1 MFCAQDIVYHLLT
14 TTGGGAQDGE
24 HHAIRGAVLHG
35 VREVLQVRDW
45 LWHTKT
51 GSITTNE
58 VSTTATSTGIV
69 AGQYTITVADATGFE
84 VGRLVYVDPGYFDLA
99 IRVVSKNGNVITVD
113 RPAAFSKAST
123 TPVTVR
129 CQTFYDLPANLKDI
143 DALVSNVVGTL
154 HCFLSPQEWQRLE
167 INTRGAGE
175 PYYYTIMRS
184 DTAPDRYQIRFVGVP
199 IGGTVLHY
207 TYRYRPDDIRLMGYE
222 QPCRK
227 GVVTV
232 GGDGLT
238 VTGSFVSPATVTEVS
253 FPTSIVGSVIRFGT
267 ATTDA
272 DPLGSLYP
280 FERERLIESRTSDTV
295 LVVGEA
301 LAARTNVRYAISDL
315 IDCSPQMYTAILS
328 AAEMWYARL
337 AGRSAKDA
345 VALFNRDL
353 RLAMEADV
361 VSPMSGRPRHLDFP
375 TFRSMGWKSA
385 QLPDTL

>member
-1 MFCAQDIVYHLLT
+1 MFCAQDVVYHLLT

-58 VSTTATSTGIV
+58 VTTTATSTGIV

-84 VGRLVYVDPGYFDLA
+84 VGRLAYVDPGYFDLA

-113 RPAAFSKAST
+113 RPAATSKAST

-129 CQTFYDLPANLKDI
+129 CQTFYDLPLELKDI

-154 HCFLSPQEWQRLE
+154 HCYLTPQEWQRLE

-207 TYRYRPDDIRLMGYE
+207 TYRYRPADIRYMGYE
-222 QPCRK
+222 QSCRQ
-227 GVVTV
+227 GTVTV
-232 GGDGLT
+232 GSDLKT
-238 VTGSFVSPATVTEVS
+238 ITGTGTDFSVQQGGA
-253 FPTSIVGSVIRFGT
+253 VIRFGIGT
-267 ATTDA
+267 NEA
-272 DPLGSLYP
+272 DPLGALYP
-280 FERERLIESRTSDTV
+280 FDRERIIDTATTSTSLTV
-295 LVVGEA
+295 TET
-301 LAARTNVRYAISDL
+301 LAVRTNVKYAISDL

>member
-1 MFCAQDIVYHLLT
+1 MFCAQDVVYHLLT

-45 LWHTKT
+45 LWHTRT
-51 GSITTNE
+51 GSLTTYE
-58 VSTTATSTGIV
+58 VATTATAFT
-69 AGQYTITVADATGFE
+69 AGQNTITVASATGFV
-84 VGRLVYVDPGYFDLA
+84 VGRLVYVDPGYFDT
-99 IRVVSKNGNVITVD
+99 IRVTAINGNVITVD
-113 RPAAFSKAST
+113 KAAAASKPAGT
-123 TPVTVR
+123 TVNVK
-129 CQTFYDLPANLKDI
+129 CQTYYDLPYNLKDI
-143 DALVSNVVGTL
+143 DALVSDVVGTL
-154 HCFLSPQEWQRLE
+154 HCYLTPQEWQRLE
-167 INTRGAGE
+167 VNTRGSGE

-184 DTAPDRYQIRFVGVP
+184 DVNPDRYQIRFVGVP
-199 IGGTVLHY
+199 INGTVLHY
-207 TYRYRPDDIRLMGYE
+207 TYRYRPDDMRLMGYE
-222 QPCRK
+222 PPCRQ
-227 GVVTV
+227 GVVSVVADPVSGETNV
-232 GGDGLT
+232 VSG
-238 VTGSFVSPATVTEVS
+238 TGTA
-253 FPTSIVGSVIRFGT
+253 FPTQSAGCVIRFGT
-267 ATTDA
+267 ANTDA

-280 FERERLIESRTSDTV
+280 FERERLIE
-295 LVVGEA
+295 VVSGSTL
-301 LAARTNVRYAISDL
+301 LAVTEELAVRSNVKYAISDL

-361 VSPMSGRPRHLDFP
+361 VSPMSGRPRHLDYP

>member
-1 MFCAQDIVYHLLT
+1 MFTAQDIVYHLLT

-45 LWHTKT
+45 LWHTRT

-84 VGRLVYVDPGYFDLA
+84 KGRLVYVDPGYFDLT
-99 IRVVSKNGNVITVD
+99 IRVVSVAGNVITVD
-113 RPAAFSKAST
+113 RPAATSKAST

-154 HCFLSPQEWQRLE
+154 HCFLTPQEWQRLE

-184 DTAPDRYQIRFVGVP
+184 DTNPDRYQIRFVGVP

-207 TYRYRPDDIRLMGYE
+207 TYRYRPADIRLMGYE
-222 QPCRK
+222 QICRQ
-227 GVVTV
+227 GTV
-232 GGDGLT
+232 SVSGT
-238 VTGSFVSPATVTEVS
+238 AVTGNGTDFPAQC
-253 FPTSIVGSVIRFGT
+253 VGSVIRFGS

-272 DPLGSLYP
+272 DPLGSLTAYQ
-280 FERERLIESRTSDTV
+280 EESLIEARSSSTALTLSDTATTRSGV
-295 LVVGEA
+295 K
-301 LAARTNVRYAISDL
+301 YAISDL

>member
-58 VSTTATSTGIV
+58 VTTTVTSTGIV
-69 AGQYTITVADATGFE
+69 AGQSTITVASSAGFE
-84 VGRLVYVDPGYFDLA
+84 VGRLVYVDPGYFDLT
-99 IRVVSKNGNVITVD
+99 IRVVSINGNVITVD
-113 RPAAFSKAST
+113 RPASTSKAAA

-129 CQTFYDLPANLKDI
+129 CQTFYDLPPELKDI

-207 TYRYRPDDIRLMGYE
+207 TYRYRPADIRLMGYE
-222 QPCRK
+222 QICRQ
-227 GVVTV
+227 GTV
-232 GGDGLT
+232 SVSGT
-238 VTGSFVSPATVTEVS
+238 AVTGTGTD
-253 FPTSIVGSVIRFGT
+253 FPTQCVGSVIRFGSAT
-267 ATTDA
+267 ADA
-272 DPLGSLYP
+272 DPLGSLTAYQ
-280 FERERLIESRTSDTV
+280 EESLIEDRSSAT
-295 LVVGEA
+295 A
-301 LAARTNVRYAISDL
+301 LTLSGSATTRSSVKYAISDL

>member
-1 MFCAQDIVYHLLT
+1 MFTAQDIVYHLLT

-45 LWHTKT
+45 LWHTRT

-58 VSTTATSTGIV
+58 VSTTAASTGIV
-69 AGQYTITVADATGFE
+69 AGQYTITVANAAGFE

-99 IRVVSKNGNVITVD
+99 IRVVSVSGNVITVD
-113 RPAAFSKAST
+113 RPAATTKSAT

-154 HCFLSPQEWQRLE
+154 HCFLTPQEWQRLE
-167 INTRGAGE
+167 VNTRGAGE

-184 DTAPDRYQIRFVGVP
+184 DTNPDRYQIRFVGVP

-207 TYRYRPDDIRLMGYE
+207 TYRYRPADIRLMGYE
-222 QPCRK
+222 QICRQ
-227 GVVTV
+227 GTV
-232 GGDGLT
+232 SVSGT
-238 VTGSFVSPATVTEVS
+238 AVTGTGTDFPAQC
-253 FPTSIVGSVIRFGT
+253 VGSVIRFGSS
-267 ATTDA
+267 TTDA
-272 DPLGSLYP
+272 DPLGSLTAYQ
-280 FERERLIESRTSDTV
+280 EEGIIDARSSSTALTLADAATIRTGV
-295 LVVGEA
+295 K
-301 LAARTNVRYAISDL
+301 YAISDL